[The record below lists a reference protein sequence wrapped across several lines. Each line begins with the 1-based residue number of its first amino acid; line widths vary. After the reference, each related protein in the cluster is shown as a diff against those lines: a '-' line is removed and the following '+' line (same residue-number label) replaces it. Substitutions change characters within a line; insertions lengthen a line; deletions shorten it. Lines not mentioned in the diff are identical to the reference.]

1 MQQYHHNVALKK
13 VFGDDPDRLTKKNFF
28 RLFFFRQNTEQ
39 PTTTMNLTISV
50 WGSRLQMR
58 TMWKKQYDH
67 ISAEVEWLLEILLC
81 CCFLDPFDGASGDY
95 YWAIG
100 PSGGTGSLIFG
111 FWLIGSLCANLAKI
125 LQLPFTKPIFLSH
138 VVRYSEIRF
147 RVPVLLPLVIIIGP
161 VALFIW
167 YDIALILISK

>member
-13 VFGDDPDRLTKKNFF
+13 VFGDDPDRLTKKK
-28 RLFFFRQNTEQ
+28 LFQIIFFRQNTEQ
-39 PTTTMNLTISV
+39 PTTTTMNLTISV

-95 YWAIG
+95 YWAIEPSDG
-100 PSGGTGSLIFG
+100 PGSLILG
-111 FWLIGSLCANLAKI
+111 FWLISSLCANLAKI
-125 LQLPFTKPIFLSH
+125 LQLPFTKPIFFCLM
-138 VVRYSEIRF
+138 
-147 RVPVLLPLVIIIGP
+147 
-161 VALFIW
+161 
-167 YDIALILISK
+167 